1 VNIYLVKGFMLC
13 IFALFLPQ
21 ISQKLHI
28 NNICSMVKDLFERIQ
43 SNKGPLGK
51 WASQAEGYYVF
62 PKLEGELGPR
72 MQFHGKTILNWSLN
86 DYLGLANHPEVRQAD
101 TDAAI
106 KYGAAYPMGARM
118 MSGHTEYHEQLEQE
132 LASFV
137 MKESAYLL
145 NFGYQGIMSTIDAL
159 VTRNDVI
166 VYDVDAHACIIDG
179 VRLHSGKRFTYRH
192 NDVESMEKNLQR
204 ATKLAETTGGGILFI
219 TEGVF
224 GMRGQQGKLKEV
236 VEMKKKYNFRLLVDD
251 AHGFGTLGKTG
262 AGAGEEQG
270 CQDGID
276 VYFSTFAKSMAN
288 IGAFVAGDKDIIDY
302 LKYNLRSQMFAKALP
317 MIQTIGSL
325 KRLELLRNSSEI
337 KDKLWV
343 NVRALQ
349 EGLTS
354 RGFNIGDTNTCIT
367 PVYLEGSIPEA
378 MVMVNDLR
386 ENYGIFLS
394 IVVYPVIPKG
404 IILLRMIPT
413 ASHTIE
419 DINETLA
426 AFEAIREK
434 LVNGTYK
441 AIAAQTTVDVS

>member
-1 VNIYLVKGFMLC
+1 
-13 IFALFLPQ
+13 
-21 ISQKLHI
+21 
-28 NNICSMVKDLFERIQ
+28 MVKDLFDRIQ
-43 SNKGPLGK
+43 DNKGPLGK
-51 WASQAEGYYVF
+51 WASQAEGYFVF

-72 MQFHGKTILNWSLN
+72 MQFQGKNILNWSLN
-86 DYLGLANHPEVRQAD
+86 DYLGLANHPEVRKAD

-106 KYGAAYPMGARM
+106 QYGAAYPMGARM
-118 MSGHTEYHEQLEQE
+118 MSGHTKYHEQLEEE
-132 LASFV
+132 LAAFV

-204 ATKLAETTGGGILFI
+204 ATKLAAELGGGILFI

-224 GMRGQQGKLKEV
+224 GMRGQQGKLKEIV
-236 VEMKKKYNFRLLVDD
+236 AMKEKYNFRLLVDD

-276 VYFSTFAKSMAN
+276 IYFSTFAKSMAN
-288 IGAFVAGDKDIIDY
+288 IGAFVAADKYIIDY

-325 KRLELLRNSSEI
+325 KRLELLRQSSEI

-343 NVRALQ
+343 NVNALQ
-349 EGLTS
+349 NGLKEK
-354 RGFNIGDTNTCIT
+354 GFNIGDTNTCIT

-378 MVMVNDLR
+378 MIMVNDLR

-413 ASHTIE
+413 ASHTLA
-419 DINETLA
+419 DIDETLT
-426 AFEAIREK
+426 AFDAIREK
-434 LVNGTYK
+434 LISGTYAK
-441 AIAAQTTVDVS
+441 IAEQTIQDA

>member
-1 VNIYLVKGFMLC
+1 
-13 IFALFLPQ
+13 
-21 ISQKLHI
+21 
-28 NNICSMVKDLFERIQ
+28 MVKDLFERIQ
-43 SNKGPLGK
+43 NNKGPLGK

-72 MQFHGKTILNWSLN
+72 MMFHGKKILNWSIN
-86 DYLGLANHPEVRQAD
+86 DYLGLANHPEVRKAD
-101 TDAAI
+101 EEAA
-106 KYGAAYPMGARM
+106 KQYGAAYPMGARM
-118 MSGHTEYHEQLEQE
+118 MSGHTNYHEQLEKE
-132 LASFV
+132 LAEFV
-137 MKESAYLL
+137 HKESAYLL
-145 NFGYQGIMSTIDAL
+145 NFGYQGMVSIIDAL
-159 VTRNDVI
+159 VSKNDII
-166 VYDVDAHACIIDG
+166 VYDVDSHACIIDG
-179 VRLHSGKRFTYRH
+179 VRLHMGKRFTYKH
-192 NDVESMEKNLQR
+192 NDLESMEKNLQR
-204 ATKLAETTGGGILFI
+204 ATKMAEETGGGILFI

-224 GMRGQQGKLKEV
+224 GMRGQQGKLKEIV
-236 VEMKKKYNFRLLVDD
+236 ALKKKYNFRLLVDD

-288 IGAFVAGDKDIIDY
+288 IGAFVAADKDVIDY

-343 NVRALQ
+343 NVNALQ
-349 EGLTS
+349 NGLKE

-434 LVNGTYK
+434 LLNGTYK
-441 AIAAQTTVDVS
+441 QIAEANVQNVE